1 MLLVVAVAEVEQEQP
16 LFQFCHQE
24 EALVLHQPS
33 MELLPLMRAVAVVV
47 VVLQVELVELVVVVL
62 EREILGHLLMELP
75 ILEEEEVVLEV
86 HKIQA

>member
-33 MELLPLMRAVAVVV
+33 MELLQLMRAVAVVV
-47 VVLQVELVELVVVVL
+47 VVLLVEL
-62 EREILGHLLMELP
+62 E
-75 ILEEEEVVLEV
+75 
-86 HKIQA
+86 A